1 MLPVNNLDQ
10 PCNGIKFHATATSR
24 QDGPLVFQIPNHAD
38 GALKIYSAAGL
49 DDLRRVAAEEFTATQ
64 NTIKAAVEA
73 NTTADAADLDRSEAL
88 YNFIVA
94 ADAQLDEYEA
104 ANQATVTAATREL
117 PTRTPK
123 TTATTET
130 VTETATETAATE
142 PEAVTAGVSRV
153 TVTDIATETLE
164 VLTPSQAA
172 AMSYTITA
180 AAETG
185 YAAGATL
192 PDFAA
197 VTAAFQE
204 RTRTYGGA
212 VKGRGGDDAMQHNV
226 AKIHR
231 NYEEDLTYRPGMTEE
246 RIYELGKH
254 ATSEKRLQGG
264 SLLNSV
270 QAGIGWCAPSTIVL
284 TTCSPI
290 TATGMWQGPEI
301 GAPRGGIRHNQGLDF
316 STIFGGGT
324 GYNILTEAQ
333 VIADTVKTCVQ
344 VPCPSF
350 VDDRLKVAA
359 LCITGDLLQNVGYP
373 EFVQTFIEG
382 ALDAQAHNIN
392 RDVIATI
399 VAGST
404 AVNLAVAIDPW
415 QSDASVVSQ
424 VMAAAEMAVVD
435 IRYRLRL
442 DPNATIEMVF
452 PLWLKAQMRA
462 DWLRRNS
469 AVPHDLVDAMIATMF
484 ATRGVVAQYVY
495 DWQDAFS
502 GLTTTGPGAA
512 TPLLVLP
519 QSPTVNLQ
527 FLAYPAGTWLL
538 ARQSVIR
545 LDSVYDSTLLAT
557 NKVTQLFVEDGY
569 LPMRMCPLS
578 RVYTVNICPNGS
590 TGVQRAVACADVT
603 P

>member
-1 MLPVNNLDQ
+1 M
-10 PCNGIKFHATATSR
+10 S
-24 QDGPLVFQIPNHAD
+24 FQIPNHD
-38 GALKIYSAAGL
+38 GDALKIYSAAGL
-49 DDLRRVAAEEFTATQ
+49 ADLRRVAYEEFTATQ
-64 NTIKAAVEA
+64 NTIKAAADA
-73 NTTADAADLDRSEAL
+73 NTTAEAADLDRSEAL
-88 YNFIVA
+88 YNFITA
-94 ADAQLDEYEA
+94 ADVQLDAFDADA
-104 ANQATVTAATREL
+104 AATVTAATRQL
-117 PTRTPK
+117 APRAAKTADTTPTDDAADTD
-123 TTATTET
+123 TAATET
-130 VTETATETAATE
+130 VTASTDDT
-142 PEAVTAGVSRV
+142 VTAGAARV
-153 TVTDIATETLE
+153 TATDLATATIEVVTPAKAAE
-164 VLTPSQAA
+164 VV
-172 AMSYTITA
+172 YTITA
-180 AAETG
+180 GAETG
-185 YAAGATL
+185 VAAGAPL
-192 PDFAA
+192 ADFAA
-197 VTAAFQE
+197 VTAAFLE
-204 RTRTYGGA
+204 RTVAYGGA
-212 VKGRGGDDAMQHNV
+212 AKGRVDSSPMHHNV

-231 NYEEDLTYRPGMTEE
+231 NYPEDLTYKAGMREE
-246 RIYELGKH
+246 AVYELGKH
-254 ATSEKRLQGG
+254 AASEKRLQGG
-264 SLLNSV
+264 SLLKSV
-270 QAGIGWCAPSTIVL
+270 TAGIGWCAPSTTLL

-301 GAPRGGIRHNQGLDF
+301 GAPRGGIRHNQGLSF
-316 STIFGGGT
+316 ATIFGAGT

-333 VIADTVKTCVQ
+333 VIADTVKTCIQ
-344 VPCPSF
+344 IPCISF
-350 VDDRLKVAA
+350 VDDRLRVAA
-359 LCITGDLLQNVGYP
+359 LCLTGDLLQNVGYP
-373 EFVQTFIEG
+373 EFVQTFVEG
-382 ALDAQAHNIN
+382 AIDAQAHNVN

-404 AVNLAVAIDPW
+404 AVNLAIAIDPW
-415 QSDASVVSQ
+415 QGDASVVSQ

-435 IRYRLRL
+435 IRYNLRL
-442 DPNATIEMVF
+442 DPDATIEMVF

-527 FLAYPAGTWLL
+527 FLAYPAGTWVL

-569 LPMRMCPLS
+569 LPMRMCPVS

-590 TGVQRAVACADVT
+590 TGAQRAVACTDVT

>member
-1 MLPVNNLDQ
+1 MP
-10 PCNGIKFHATATSR
+10 
-24 QDGPLVFQIPNHAD
+24 FQIPNHD
-38 GALKIYSAAGL
+38 GDALKIYSAAGL
-49 DDLRRVAAEEFTATQ
+49 NDLRRVAYEEFTAAQ
-64 NTIKAAVEA
+64 STIQAAAAAE
-73 NTTADAADLDRSEAL
+73 TTADPAELTRSEDL
-88 YNFIVA
+88 YSFIVA
-94 ADAQLDEYEA
+94 ADVRLDELEAEA
-104 ANQATVTAATREL
+104 AATVTAATRQL
-117 PTRTPK
+117 APRGTK
-123 TTATTET
+123 
-130 VTETATETAATE
+130 ATEATPGEETDTADATA
-142 PEAVTAGVSRV
+142 EAVTASTDDAVTASTRVSATDLASASIDVV
-153 TVTDIATETLE
+153 TPARAAEVT
-164 VLTPSQAA
+164 
-172 AMSYTITA
+172 YTITA
-180 AAETG
+180 GAETG
-185 YAAGATL
+185 YAAGAPL
-192 PDFAA
+192 DGFAA

-204 RTRTYGGA
+204 RSRAYGGA
-212 VKGRGGDDAMQHNV
+212 AKGRGDSGAMHHNV
-226 AKIHR
+226 AKINR
-231 NYEEDLTYRPGMTEE
+231 NYAENLTYRAGMTEE
-246 RIYELGKH
+246 VVYEMGRY
-254 ATSEKRLQGG
+254 ATSEKRLEGG
-264 SLLNSV
+264 SLLKSI
-270 QAGIGWCAPSTIVL
+270 QAGIGWCVPSTTVL

-290 TATGMWQGPEI
+290 TATGLWQGPEI
-301 GAPRGGIRHNQGLDF
+301 GAARGGIRHNQGLSF
-316 STIFGGGT
+316 ATLFGAGT

-344 VPCPSF
+344 IPCINF

-359 LCITGDLLQNVGYP
+359 LCLTGDLLQNVGYP
-373 EFVQTFIEG
+373 ELVQTFIEG
-382 ALDAQAHNIN
+382 AIDAQAHNIN
-392 RDVIATI
+392 RDIIAMI

-404 AVNLAVAIDPW
+404 AVNLAIAIDPW

-435 IRYRLRL
+435 IRYQLRL
-442 DPNATIEMVF
+442 DPDATIEMVF

-469 AVPHDLVDAMIATMF
+469 AVPHDLVDGMINTMF
-484 ATRGVVAQYVY
+484 ATRGVAPQYVY

-538 ARQSVIR
+538 ARQPVIR

-569 LPMRMCPLS
+569 LPMRMCPVS

>member
-1 MLPVNNLDQ
+1 M
-10 PCNGIKFHATATSR
+10 S
-24 QDGPLVFQIPNHAD
+24 FQIPNHAD
-38 GALKIYSAAGL
+38 DALKIYSAAGL
-49 DDLRRVAAEEFTATQ
+49 ADLRRVAFDEFTATQ
-64 NTIKAAVEA
+64 NTIKAAA
-73 NTTADAADLDRSEAL
+73 DASTTADAADLDRSEAL

-94 ADAQLDEYEA
+94 ADVRLDELEAEA
-104 ANQATVTAATREL
+104 AATVTAATRQLAPRGAKVTE
-117 PTRTPK
+117 TEK
-123 TTATTET
+123 VEGAEEAAAET
-130 VTETATETAATE
+130 VTASTDD
-142 PEAVTAGVSRV
+142 AVTAGVTTRV
-153 TVTDIATETLE
+153 TAIDLAAVTIDVVTPAKAAE
-164 VLTPSQAA
+164 VT
-172 AMSYTITA
+172 YTITA
-180 AAETG
+180 GAETG

-192 PDFAA
+192 DGFKA

-204 RTRTYGGA
+204 RASVFGKSA
-212 VKGRGGDDAMQHNV
+212 KGRGSDEVMHYNV
-226 AKIHR
+226 AKINR
-231 NYEEDLTYRPGMTEE
+231 NYTEELTYKPGMTEE
-246 RIYELGKH
+246 RIYDMGKY

-301 GAPRGGIRHNQGLDF
+301 GAPRGGIRHNQGLSF

-344 VPCPSF
+344 IPCPSF

-359 LCITGDLLQNVGYP
+359 LCLTGDLLQNVGYP

-382 ALDAQAHNIN
+382 AIDAQAHNIN
-392 RDVIATI
+392 RDIIATI

-404 AVNLAVAIDPW
+404 AVNLAVLIDPW

-435 IRYRLRL
+435 IRYNLRL

-452 PLWLKAQMRA
+452 PIWLKAQMRA
-462 DWLRRNS
+462 DWLRRN
-469 AVPHDLVDAMIATMF
+469 AVPNPDLADAAIMSMF
-484 ATRGVVAQYVY
+484 ATRGVVPQFVY

-569 LPMRMCPLS
+569 LPMRMCPVS

-590 TGVQRAVACADVT
+590 TGVQRAVSCTDVT

>member
-1 MLPVNNLDQ
+1 M
-10 PCNGIKFHATATSR
+10 
-24 QDGPLVFQIPNHAD
+24 FQIPNHD
-38 GALKIYSAAGL
+38 GDALKIYSYAGL
-49 DDLRRVAAEEFTATQ
+49 DDLRRVAYAEFTAAQ
-64 NTIKAAVEA
+64 NTIKAAADA
-73 NTTADAADLDRSEAL
+73 NTTAEGDVLSRSEEL

-94 ADAQLDEYEA
+94 ADVRLDELDAETA
-104 ANQATVTAATREL
+104 ATVTAATRQLAARGAKAAE
-117 PTRTPK
+117 
-123 TTATTET
+123 TEKVEGT
-130 VTETATETAATE
+130 DEAAA
-142 PEAVTAGVSRV
+142 EAVTASTDDAVTAGATTRV
-153 TVTDIATETLE
+153 TATDLAAVTIDVVTPAKAAE
-164 VLTPSQAA
+164 VT
-172 AMSYTITA
+172 YTITA
-180 AAETG
+180 GAETG

-192 PDFAA
+192 DGFAA

-204 RTRTYGGA
+204 RSSVYGKSA
-212 VKGRGGDDAMQHNV
+212 KGRGGDDVMHHNV
-226 AKIHR
+226 AKINR
-231 NYEEDLTYRPGMTEE
+231 NYPEDLTYKSGMTEE
-246 RIYELGKH
+246 RIYDMGRY

-264 SLLNSV
+264 SLLQSV

-301 GAPRGGIRHNQGLDF
+301 GAPRGGIRHNQGLSF

-344 VPCPSF
+344 IPCPSF

-359 LCITGDLLQNVGYP
+359 LCLTGDLLQNVGYP

-382 ALDAQAHNIN
+382 AIDAQAHNIN
-392 RDVIATI
+392 RDIIATI

-435 IRYRLRL
+435 IRYNLRL

-452 PLWLKAQMRA
+452 PIWLKAQMRA
-462 DWLRRNS
+462 DWLRRN
-469 AVPHDLVDAMIATMF
+469 AVPNPDLADAAIMSMF
-484 ATRGVVAQYVY
+484 ATRGVVPQFVY

-569 LPMRMCPLS
+569 LPMRMCPVS

-590 TGVQRAVACADVT
+590 TGVQRAVSCTDVT

>member
-1 MLPVNNLDQ
+1 MP
-10 PCNGIKFHATATSR
+10 
-24 QDGPLVFQIPNHAD
+24 FQIPNHD
-38 GALKIYSAAGL
+38 GDALKIYSAAGL
-49 DDLRRVAAEEFTATQ
+49 GDLRRVAYEEFTASQ
-64 NTIKAAVEA
+64 NTIKAAADA

-94 ADAQLDEYEA
+94 ADVRLDELDAEA
-104 ANQATVTAATREL
+104 AATVTAATRQL
-117 PTRTPK
+117 APRAPK
-123 TTATTET
+123 AAETATTET
-130 VTETATETAATE
+130 AAETAAAET
-142 PEAVTAGVSRV
+142 VTASTDGTVTAAARV
-153 TVTDIATETLE
+153 TATDLAATTIEVVTPAKAAE
-164 VLTPSQAA
+164 LT
-172 AMSYTITA
+172 YTITA
-180 AAETG
+180 GAETG
-185 YAAGATL
+185 YAAGAVL
-192 PDFAA
+192 DGFAA

-204 RTRTYGGA
+204 RSRVYGGS
-212 VKGRGGDDAMQHNV
+212 VKGRGGDEAMHHNV
-226 AKIHR
+226 ARITR
-231 NYEEDLTYRPGMTEE
+231 NYADDLSYKPGMTEE
-246 RIYELGKH
+246 RIYEMGKY
-254 ATSEKRLQGG
+254 ATSEKRLEGG
-264 SLLNSV
+264 SLLKSV
-270 QAGIGWCAPSTIVL
+270 TAGIGWCAPSTVVL

-301 GAPRGGIRHNQGLDF
+301 GAPRGGIRHNQGLSF

-333 VIADTVKTCVQ
+333 VIADTIKTCVQ
-344 VPCPSF
+344 IPCPTF
-350 VDDRLKVAA
+350 IDDRLKVAA
-359 LCITGDLLQNVGYP
+359 LCLTGDLLQNVGYP

-382 ALDAQAHNIN
+382 AIDAQAHNIN
-392 RDVIATI
+392 RDVITAI

-404 AVNLAVAIDPW
+404 AVNLAVLIDPW

-435 IRYRLRL
+435 IRYNLRL
-442 DPNATIEMVF
+442 DPDATIEMVF

-462 DWLRRNS
+462 DWLRRN
-469 AVPHDLVDAMIATMF
+469 AVPNPDLADAAIMSMF
-484 ATRGVVAQYVY
+484 ATRGVAPQFVY

-569 LPMRMCPLS
+569 LPMRMCPVS

>member
-1 MLPVNNLDQ
+1 M
-10 PCNGIKFHATATSR
+10 
-24 QDGPLVFQIPNHAD
+24 FQIPNHAD
-38 GALKIYSAAGL
+38 DALKIYSAAGL
-49 DDLRRVAAEEFTATQ
+49 NDLRRVAFDEFTATQ
-64 NTIKAAVEA
+64 NTIKAAA
-73 NTTADAADLDRSEAL
+73 DASTTADAADIDRSEAL

-94 ADAQLDEYEA
+94 ADVRLDELDAEA
-104 ANQATVTAATREL
+104 AATVTAATRQL
-117 PTRTPK
+117 APRATAAA
-123 TTATTET
+123 TTATTE
-130 VTETATETAATE
+130 EAAE
-142 PEAVTAGVSRV
+142 PVVEAVTAATDDAVTAGATTRV
-153 TVTDIATETLE
+153 TATDLAAVTID
-164 VLTPSQAA
+164 VVTPAQAA
-172 AMSYTITA
+172 EMTYTITA
-180 AAETG
+180 GAETG
-185 YAAGATL
+185 YAAGAVL
-192 PDFAA
+192 DGFKA

-204 RTRTYGGA
+204 RSRVYGGSA
-212 VKGRGGDDAMQHNV
+212 NGRGATEVMHHNV
-226 AKIHR
+226 AKINR
-231 NYEEDLTYRPGMTEE
+231 NYADNLTYKAGMREE
-246 RIYELGKH
+246 AIYDLGQY

-301 GAPRGGIRHNQGLDF
+301 GAPRGGIRHNQGLSF

-344 VPCPSF
+344 IPCPSF

-359 LCITGDLLQNVGYP
+359 LCLTGDLLQNVGYP

-382 ALDAQAHNIN
+382 AIDAQAHNVN
-392 RDVIATI
+392 RDIIATI

-435 IRYRLRL
+435 IRYNLRL

-462 DWLRRNS
+462 DWLRRN
-469 AVPHDLVDAMIATMF
+469 AVPNPDLVDAAIMSMF
-484 ATRGVVAQYVY
+484 ATRGVVPQFVY

-569 LPMRMCPLS
+569 LPMRMCPVS

-590 TGVQRAVACADVT
+590 TGAQRAVACADVT

>member
-1 MLPVNNLDQ
+1 M
-10 PCNGIKFHATATSR
+10 
-24 QDGPLVFQIPNHAD
+24 FQIPNHD
-38 GALKIYSAAGL
+38 GDALKIYSAAGL
-49 DDLRRVAAEEFTATQ
+49 NDLRRVAYEEFTATQ
-64 NTIKAAVEA
+64 NTIKAA
-73 NTTADAADLDRSEAL
+73 ADASTAADPTDVTRSEAL
-88 YNFIVA
+88 YDFIVA
-94 ADAQLDEYEA
+94 ADVRLDELDAETA
-104 ANQATVTAATREL
+104 ATVTAATRQL
-117 PTRTPK
+117 APRN
-123 TTATTET
+123 TAAAAVE
-130 VTETATETAATE
+130 ETAE
-142 PEAVTAGVSRV
+142 PVVEAVTAATDDAVTAGATRV
-153 TVTDIATETLE
+153 TATDLAAVTID
-164 VLTPSQAA
+164 VVTPAQAA
-172 AMSYTITA
+172 EMSYTITA
-180 AAETG
+180 GAETG
-185 YAAGATL
+185 YAAGAIL
-192 PDFAA
+192 DGFKA

-204 RTRTYGGA
+204 RSSVYGKSS
-212 VKGRGGDDAMQHNV
+212 KGRGGDDVMHHNV
-226 AKIHR
+226 AKINR
-231 NYEEDLTYRPGMTEE
+231 NYADNLSYTPGMREE
-246 RIYELGKH
+246 AVYDLGKY
-254 ATSEKRLQGG
+254 ATSEKRLRGG

-301 GAPRGGIRHNQGLDF
+301 GAPRGGIRHNQGLSF

-333 VIADTVKTCVQ
+333 VIADTIKTCVQ
-344 VPCPSF
+344 IPCPSF

-359 LCITGDLLQNVGYP
+359 LCLTGDLLQNVGYP

-382 ALDAQAHNIN
+382 AIDAQAHNVN
-392 RDVIATI
+392 RDIIATI

-404 AVNLAVAIDPW
+404 AVNLAVLIDPW

-435 IRYRLRL
+435 IRYNLRL

-462 DWLRRNS
+462 DWLRRN
-469 AVPHDLVDAMIATMF
+469 AVPNPDLADAAIMSMF
-484 ATRGVVAQYVY
+484 ATRGVVPQFVY

-557 NKVTQLFVEDGY
+557 NKVTQLFIEDGY
-569 LPMRMCPLS
+569 LPMRMCPVS

-590 TGVQRAVACADVT
+590 TGVQRAVSCTDVT

>member
-1 MLPVNNLDQ
+1 MP
-10 PCNGIKFHATATSR
+10 
-24 QDGPLVFQIPNHAD
+24 FQIPNHD
-38 GALKIYSAAGL
+38 GDALKIYSAAGL
-49 DDLRRVAAEEFTATQ
+49 ADLRRVAFEEFTSTQ
-64 NTIKAAVEA
+64 STIKAAADA

-88 YNFIVA
+88 YNFITA
-94 ADAQLDEYEA
+94 ADVQLDAYDEA
-104 ANQATVTAATREL
+104 AKATVTAATRVVADRAAATGTEAA
-117 PTRTPK
+117 PD
-123 TTATTET
+123 TATD
-130 VTETATETAATE
+130 TADA
-142 PEAVTAGVSRV
+142 EAVTAATDDAVTASARV
-153 TVTDIATETLE
+153 TATDLATATIEVVTPAR
-164 VLTPSQAA
+164 AA
-172 AMSYTITA
+172 AVNYTITA
-180 AAETG
+180 GAETG
-185 YAAGATL
+185 VAAGAPL
-192 PDFAA
+192 ADYAA
-197 VTAAFQE
+197 VTAAFLE
-204 RTRTYGGA
+204 RTVAYGGA
-212 VKGRGGDDAMQHNV
+212 AKGRGDTSPMHHNV

-231 NYEEDLTYRPGMTEE
+231 NYGDDLTFKTGMREPD
-246 RIYELGKH
+246 IYELGKF
-254 ATSEKRLQGG
+254 AASEKRLEGG
-264 SLLNSV
+264 SLLKSV
-270 QAGIGWCAPSTIVL
+270 QAGIGWCAPSTIML
-284 TTCSPI
+284 STCSPI

-301 GAPRGGIRHNQGLDF
+301 GAPRGGIRHNQGLSF
-316 STIFGGGT
+316 ATIFGAGT

-333 VIADTVKTCVQ
+333 VIADTIKTCVQ
-344 VPCPSF
+344 IPCISF

-359 LCITGDLLQNVGYP
+359 LCLTGDLLQNVGYP

-382 ALDAQAHNIN
+382 AIDAQAHNVN
-392 RDVIATI
+392 RDIIATI

-435 IRYRLRL
+435 IRYQLRL
-442 DPNATIEMVF
+442 DPDATIEMVF

-569 LPMRMCPLS
+569 LPMRMCPVS

-590 TGVQRAVACADVT
+590 TGVQRAVACTDVT

>member
-1 MLPVNNLDQ
+1 M
-10 PCNGIKFHATATSR
+10 A
-24 QDGPLVFQIPNHAD
+24 FQIPNHD
-38 GALKIYSAAGL
+38 DDALKIYSAAGL
-49 DDLRRVAAEEFTATQ
+49 ADLRRVAAAEYETTHAT
-64 NTIKAAVEA
+64 IVAASNEGTVA
-73 NTTADAADLDRSEAL
+73 AADDLARAEAL
-88 YNFIVA
+88 YDFIVA
-94 ADAQLDEYEA
+94 ADVQLDAYEA
-104 ANQATVTAATREL
+104 EAAATVTAAGRTL
-117 PTRTPK
+117 PTRAVK
-123 TTATTET
+123 TVETVETVADAPTET
-130 VTETATETAATE
+130 VTETETVTAATH
-142 PEAVTAGVSRV
+142 V
-153 TVTDIATETLE
+153 TVAD
-164 VLTPSQAA
+164 LTPTVIDTAVNAPTVPQ
-172 AMSYTITA
+172 MSFTITA
-180 AAETG
+180 GAETG
-185 YAAGATL
+185 NAAGAQL
-192 PDFAA
+192 ADMAA
-197 VTAAFQE
+197 VTAAFIE
-204 RTRTYGGA
+204 RTHAYGS
-212 VKGRGGDDAMQHNV
+212 GDSAMHHTV
-226 AKIHR
+226 AKLHR
-231 NYEEDLTYRPGMTEE
+231 NYAEDRRFKPGMLNET
-246 RIYELGKH
+246 IYEMGKA
-254 ATSEKRLQGG
+254 ATNEKNLPNGL
-264 SLLNSV
+264 SLIDSV
-270 QAGIGWCAPSTIVL
+270 QAGIGWCAPSTILL

-290 TATGMWQGPEI
+290 TATGMLSLPEI
-301 GAPRGGIRHNQGLDF
+301 GAPRGGIRHNQGIDF
-316 STIFGGGT
+316 STIFGAGT
-324 GYNILTEAQ
+324 GFNILTEAQ

-344 VPCPSF
+344 IPCPSF

-359 LCITGDLLQNVGYP
+359 LCLTGDLLQNVGYP
-373 EFVQTFIEG
+373 EFVQTFVEG
-382 ALDAQAHNIN
+382 AIAAQAHNVN
-392 RDVIATI
+392 RDIIATI

-462 DWLRRNS
+462 DWLRRN
-469 AVPHDLVDAMIATMF
+469 AVPNPDLADAAIASMF
-484 ATRGVVAQYVY
+484 ATRGVAAQYVY

-538 ARQSVIR
+538 ARQDVIR

-590 TGVQRAVACADVT
+590 TGAQRAVACADVT

>member
-1 MLPVNNLDQ
+1 M
-10 PCNGIKFHATATSR
+10 A
-24 QDGPLVFQIPNHAD
+24 FQIPNHD
-38 GALKIYSAAGL
+38 GDALKIYSAAGL
-49 DDLRRVAAEEFTATQ
+49 NDLRRVAAEEYD
-64 NTIKAAVEA
+64 TIHASIVAASTEGAVA
-73 NTTADAADLDRSEAL
+73 STDDLDRAEAL

-94 ADAQLDEYEA
+94 ADTQLDAYEA
-104 ANQATVTAATREL
+104 ETAATVTAASRTL
-117 PTRTPK
+117 PVRGAKATE
-123 TTATTET
+123 TATTEPT
-130 VTETATETAATE
+130 VETPPAESTES
-142 PEAVTAGVSRV
+142 EAVTASARV
-153 TVTDIATETLE
+153 TVTDITPEAIDTAVVNQAT
-164 VLTPSQAA
+164 AA
-172 AMSYTITA
+172 QVTFTITA

-185 YAAGATL
+185 YAAGAPL
-192 PDFAA
+192 PDMKA
-197 VTAAFQE
+197 VTAAFME
-204 RTRTYGGA
+204 RTLSYG
-212 VKGRGGDDAMQHNV
+212 KGDSAMHHSV
-226 AKIHR
+226 AKITR
-231 NYEEDLTYRPGMTEE
+231 NYADDRRYKPGMLNET
-246 RIYELGKH
+246 IYEMGKN
-254 ATSEKRLQGG
+254 ATDEKQLEGG
-264 SLLNSV
+264 SLLKSV
-270 QAGIGWCAPSTIVL
+270 QAGIGWCAPSTILL

-301 GAPRGGIRHNQGLDF
+301 GAPRGGIRHNQGIDF
-316 STIFGGGT
+316 STIFGAGT
-324 GYNILTEAQ
+324 GFNILTEAQ

-344 VPCPSF
+344 IPCPSF

-359 LCITGDLLQNVGYP
+359 LCLTGDLLQNVGYP

-382 ALDAQAHNIN
+382 AIAAQAHNVN
-392 RDVIATI
+392 RDIIATI

-442 DPNATIEMVF
+442 DPDATIEMVF

-469 AVPHDLVDAMIATMF
+469 AVPHDLVDSMIATMF

-538 ARQSVIR
+538 ARQDVIR

-590 TGVQRAVACADVT
+590 TGAQRAVACADVT

>member
-1 MLPVNNLDQ
+1 MP
-10 PCNGIKFHATATSR
+10 
-24 QDGPLVFQIPNHAD
+24 FQIPNHDPDSLKLYSVA
-38 GALKIYSAAGL
+38 ALTDMRNIAAGEFNEL
-49 DDLRRVAAEEFTATQ
+49 KATLVAAA
-64 NTIKAAVEA
+64 EA
-73 NTTADAADLDRSEAL
+73 GNAADSDTLTRSEAL
-88 YNFIVA
+88 HTFVA
-94 ADAQLDEYEA
+94 AVDEHLDSVEAQVND
-104 ANQATVTAATREL
+104 TVTAAN
-117 PTRTPK
+117 RTIGVRTVK
-123 TTATTET
+123 QVASLTAAAGTDGEGDEEEAEEAKAAVTAAATTATP
-130 VTETATETAATE
+130 VTQ
-142 PEAVTAGVSRV
+142 VTSVASVADASQ
-153 TVTDIATETLE
+153 E
-164 VLTPSQAA
+164 VVAKPRKA
-172 AMSYTITA
+172 YTITA
-180 AAETG
+180 AADTG
-185 YAAGATL
+185 YSAGAEL
-192 PDFAA
+192 DGIEGI
-197 VTAAFQE
+197 TAAFIE
-204 RTRTYGGA
+204 RTRAYGGIS
-212 VKGRGGDDAMQHNV
+212 KGAGAGAQHHTF
-226 AKIHR
+226 AKITRHFD
-231 NYEEDLTYRPGMTEE
+231 EDRFIEKGMSDE
-246 RIYELGKH
+246 RIYNITAA
-254 ATSEKRLQGG
+254 ATDEKKLQGG
-264 SLLNSV
+264 SLLQQSIT
-270 QAGIGWCAPSTIVL
+270 AGIGWCAPSETIYS
-284 TTCSPI
+284 TCSQI
-290 TATGMWQGPEI
+290 TATGMLDLPTI
-301 GAPRGGIRHNQGLDF
+301 GARRGGIRHNQGIDF

-333 VIADTVKTCVQ
+333 VIADVVKTCVQ
-344 VPCPSF
+344 IPCPSF

-359 LCITGDLLQNVGYP
+359 LCLTGDLLQNVGYP
-373 EFVQTFIEG
+373 EFVQTFIDG
-382 ALDAQAHNIN
+382 AIAAQAHNVN
-392 RDVIATI
+392 RDIIASI

-424 VMAAAEMAVVD
+424 VMAAVEMAVVD

-442 DPNATIEMVF
+442 DPDATIEMVF

-469 AVPHDLVDAMIATMF
+469 AVPHDLADAAIMQMF
-484 ATRGVVAQYVY
+484 QIRGVVAQFVY

-527 FLAYPAGTWLL
+527 FLAFPAGTWLL
-538 ARQSVIR
+538 AQQDVVR

>member
-1 MLPVNNLDQ
+1 M
-10 PCNGIKFHATATSR
+10 A
-24 QDGPLVFQIPNHAD
+24 FQIPNHD
-38 GALKIYSAAGL
+38 GDALKIYSAAGL
-49 DDLRRVAAEEFTATQ
+49 NDLRRVAADEYAATHA
-64 NTIKAAVEA
+64 TIVAASNEGSV
-73 NTTADAADLDRSEAL
+73 AAAEDLDRAEAL

-94 ADAQLDEYEA
+94 ADVQLDAYEA
-104 ANQATVTAATREL
+104 ETAATVTAAGRAL
-117 PTRTPK
+117 PVRAAK
-123 TTATTET
+123 TVET
-130 VTETATETAATE
+130 VAETATETATETV
-142 PEAVTAGVSRV
+142 EAVETVTAAARV
-153 TVTDIATETLE
+153 TVTDITPE
-164 VLTPSQAA
+164 VIDTAVAAKTPEVTF
-172 AMSYTITA
+172 TITA
-180 AAETG
+180 GAETG
-185 YAAGATL
+185 YAAGAPL
-192 PDFAA
+192 PDMKA
-197 VTAAFQE
+197 VTAAFME
-204 RTRTYGGA
+204 RTLSYG
-212 VKGRGGDDAMQHNV
+212 KGDSAMHHSV
-226 AKIHR
+226 AKISR
-231 NYEEDLTYRPGMTEE
+231 NYADDRRFKPGMLNET
-246 RIYELGKH
+246 IYELGKN
-254 ATSEKRLQGG
+254 ATDEKQLEGG
-264 SLLNSV
+264 SLLKSV
-270 QAGIGWCAPSTIVL
+270 QAGIGWCAPSTILL

-290 TATGMWQGPEI
+290 TATGMISLPEI
-301 GAPRGGIRHNQGLDF
+301 GAPRGGIRHNQGIDF
-316 STIFGGGT
+316 STIFGAGT

-344 VPCPSF
+344 IPCPSF

-359 LCITGDLLQNVGYP
+359 LCLTGDLLQNVGYP

-382 ALDAQAHNIN
+382 AIAAQAHNVN
-392 RDVIATI
+392 RDIIATI
-399 VAGST
+399 AAGST
-404 AVNLAVAIDPW
+404 AVNLAIAIDPW

-442 DPNATIEMVF
+442 DPDATIEMVF

-469 AVPHDLVDAMIATMF
+469 AVPHDLVDGMIATMF

-538 ARQSVIR
+538 ARQDVIR